1 MKYLKLFESFND
13 GVQYIVKKVGNSY
26 RIFALTPKMKSEGG
40 EYEDAASIF
49 GKATMWTDYYTS
61 DAAQRSIDS
70 LSNNEN
76 ELEDEHE
83 EDEETDY

>member
-13 GVQYIVKKVGNSY
+13 GVQYIVKKVGKSY

-40 EYEDAASIF
+40 EYEDAESLF

-61 DAAQRSIDS
+61 DAAQKSIDS
-70 LSNNEN
+70 LSSNQY
-76 ELEDEHE
+76 ELEDDL
-83 EDEETDY
+83 EDRETDY